1 MRISAKEKFKTWNMF
16 RNVGSD
22 TAILNTVVRK
32 VLTEKLILMQ
42 DLKEGREG
50 ATQTSQERTF

>member
-16 RNVGSD
+16 RNVGRD
-22 TAILNTVVRK
+22 PAILNTVVRK

>member
-32 VLTEKLILMQ
+32 VLTEKLIFM
-42 DLKEGREG
+42 
-50 ATQTSQERTF
+50 